1 MNYFFDFLT
10 IVGSLGLFLL
20 GMKMMSEA
28 LQNVAGDK
36 MRNILSSMTTNRFAG
51 VLTGLLITAIIQSSS
66 ATTVMV
72 VSFVN
77 AGLLPLA
84 KSVGVILGANIG
96 TTITAWIITLF
107 GFKVK
112 ISLLSLPLIGLAFP
126 LMFSRSRY
134 KAWAEVLIGFAILFI
149 GLDFLKSNVPD
160 IKNNPEVLEF
170 ITNFNNLGYISIL
183 IFVMIGVILTM
194 IIQSSSAVVALTIV
208 MCYQGWLSFELAA
221 SMVLGDNIGTT
232 ITANISALVANR
244 TAKQAALIHLIF
256 NVFGVVLF
264 LPFLM
269 PILKVVNSFS
279 MSFGNESAFES
290 VQGIPVALSIFHSIF
305 NLLNTSIFIWFVPQL
320 VRVAETILP
329 LKSDEDEVF
338 QLQYIKFG
346 LLSTSELSLVQAKKE
361 VILFGEK
368 VEKMLGFV
376 LALYEEHKEKKT
388 SKLIR
393 KIRKYEEITD
403 RFEIEISEYLKK
415 IASNNLSK
423 RSSAEVHGILRI
435 IDNLE
440 SIGDICFQI
449 SQFHERRMADKL
461 RISAKLDAKLQA
473 IVLLVFSS
481 LKEMNSNLK
490 KNYNQIDIDQAE
502 ELERKI
508 NEMRDTLRKQNLEA
522 IREGKY
528 DFSTANY
535 YKGIFNR
542 VERIGD
548 YIYDVS
554 CAMVQD

>member
-1 MNYFFDFLT
+1 MIYFFDFLT

-20 GMKMMSEA
+20 GMKMMSES

-51 VLTGLLITAIIQSSS
+51 VFTGLLITAIIQSSS

-126 LMFSRSRY
+126 LMFSKSKY
-134 KAWAEVLIGFAILFI
+134 KAWAEVVIGFAILFI
-149 GLDFLKSNVPD
+149 GLDFMKSNVPD

-170 ITNFNNLGYISIL
+170 ITNFNDLGYVSIL
-183 IFVMIGVILTM
+183 IFVLIGVILTM

-232 ITANISALVANR
+232 ITANISAIIANR
-244 TAKQAALIHLIF
+244 TAKQAALIHFIF

-264 LPFLM
+264 LPFLV
-269 PILKVVNSFS
+269 PILKMVNHFS
-279 MSFGNESAFES
+279 MSFGNDSAFES
-290 VQGIPVALSIFHSIF
+290 VQGIPVALSIFHSFF

-329 LKSDEDEVF
+329 IKSDEDEVF

-346 LLSTSELSLVQAKKE
+346 LLSTSELSLIQAKKE
-361 VILFGEK
+361 VVQFGEK
-368 VEKMLGFV
+368 VEKMLTFV
-376 LALYEEHKEKKT
+376 LALYEDNKEKKVN
-388 SKLIR
+388 KLIR

-403 RFEIEISEYLKK
+403 SFEIEISQYLTK
-415 IASNNLSK
+415 IAQNNLSK
-423 RSSAEVHGILRI
+423 KSHSEVHSILRI

-449 SQFHERRMADKL
+449 SQFHERRLEDKL
-461 RISAKLDAKLQA
+461 KITAKLDAKLQS
-473 IVLLVFSS
+473 IILLLLSS
-481 LKEMNSNLK
+481 VKEMNSNLN
-490 KNYNQIDIDQAE
+490 KNYSQIDIGEATDLE
-502 ELERKI
+502 EKI
-508 NEMRDTLRKQNLEA
+508 NEMRNTLRKQNLEA

-535 YKGIFNR
+535 YKGIYNR

-548 YIYDVS
+548 YVYDVS
-554 CAMVQD
+554 CAMA